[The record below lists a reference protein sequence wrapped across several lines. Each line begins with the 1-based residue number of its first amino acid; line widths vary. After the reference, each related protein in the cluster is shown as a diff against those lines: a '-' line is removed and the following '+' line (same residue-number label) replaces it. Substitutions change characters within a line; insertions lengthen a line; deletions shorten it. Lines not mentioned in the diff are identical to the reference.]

1 MHAMTQARSAF
12 GTSETH
18 GILQQFGARVGASSE
33 GLGWTSA
40 FASTQREKP
49 FEGRFHALSD
59 CLMVLHRGGPV
70 DVAFKTGG
78 RSVSRHIPKGGIFFL
93 PAGHECNVH
102 LRGPLD
108 TTHIY
113 LRAHLFEAE
122 SGPPAAVAGLAPIFG
137 ERDSVLEHLAGA
149 VGEIVGESVPSLSV
163 DPIAQALAN
172 RFIDINFK
180 RPSVEP
186 ARRDYRLTARQLR
199 RIREFIDQNIDSDI
213 RLNAMAGACGL
224 SPDYF
229 LRMFKSTVGV
239 SPYQYLLNLRVERA
253 KILLSDETCSLAE
266 IALRCG
272 FSHQEHLGR
281 MFRRFTGVAPGRY
294 RRGAN

>member
-1 MHAMTQARSAF
+1 MTHARSVF

-40 FASTQREKP
+40 FASTQREQP
-49 FEGRFHALSD
+49 FEGRFHELSD
-59 CLMVLHRGGPV
+59 CLMVLHRGGPI
-70 DVAFKTGG
+70 DVAFNLGG

-113 LRAHLFEAE
+113 LRAHLFETE
-122 SGPPAAVAGLAPIFG
+122 GGPQAAAAGLAPIFG
-137 ERDSVLEHLAGA
+137 ERDSVLEHLACA
-149 VGEIVGESVPSLSV
+149 VGEIVAESAPSLSV

-180 RPSVEP
+180 KPAGP
-186 ARRDYRLTARQLR
+186 ARRDYRLTDRQLR
-199 RIREFIDQNIDSDI
+199 RVREFIDQNIDTDI
-213 RLNAMAGACGL
+213 RLGAMAAACGV

-239 SPYQYLLNLRVERA
+239 SPYQYLLNQRVERA
-253 KILLSDETCSLAE
+253 KILLSDVTCSLAE
-266 IALRCG
+266 VALRCG
-272 FSHQEHLGR
+272 FSHQEHLSR

-294 RRGAN
+294 RRGSN

>member
-1 MHAMTQARSAF
+1 MTQARSVF

-18 GILQQFGARVGASSE
+18 GVLQQFGARVGASSE

-40 FASTQREKP
+40 FASTQREQP
-49 FEGRFHALSD
+49 FEGCFHELSD
-59 CLMVLHRGGPV
+59 CLMVLHRGGPI
-70 DVAFKTGG
+70 DVVYNMGG

-93 PAGHECNVH
+93 PAGYECNVH
-102 LRGPLD
+102 LRGQLE

-113 LRAHLFEAE
+113 LRAHLFESE
-122 SGPPAAVAGLAPIFG
+122 GGPPAAVGSLAPIFG
-137 ERDSVLEHLAGA
+137 ERDSVLEHLAFA
-149 VGEIVGESVPSLSV
+149 IGEIVAESSPSLSV

-180 RPSVEP
+180 KPPAGP
-186 ARRDYRLTARQLR
+186 ARRDYRLTDRQLR
-199 RIREFIDQNIDSDI
+199 RVREFIDQNIESDV
-213 RLNAMAGACGL
+213 RLGAMAGACGV

-253 KILLSDETCSLAE
+253 KILLSDATCSLAE
-266 IALRCG
+266 VALRCG
-272 FSHQEHLGR
+272 FSHQEHLSR

-294 RRGAN
+294 RRGSN

>member
-1 MHAMTQARSAF
+1 MTHARSVF

-18 GILQQFGARVGASSE
+18 GVLQQFGARVGASSE

-40 FASTQREKP
+40 FASTQREQP
-49 FEGRFHALSD
+49 FEGRFHELSD
-59 CLMVLHRGGPV
+59 SLLVLHRSGPI
-70 DVAFKTGG
+70 DVAFNMGG
-78 RSVSRHIPKGGIFFL
+78 RSVSRHIPKGGVFFL
-93 PAGHECNVH
+93 PAGHGCNVH

-122 SGPPAAVAGLAPIFG
+122 DGPRAAAAGLAPIFG
-137 ERDSVLEHLAGA
+137 ERDSVLEHLACA
-149 VGEIVGESVPSLSV
+149 VGEIVAESAPSLSV

-180 RPSVEP
+180 KPFAGP
-186 ARRDYRLTARQLR
+186 ARRDYRLTERQLR
-199 RIREFIDQNIDSDI
+199 RVREFIDQNIDTDI
-213 RLNAMAGACGL
+213 RLGAMAGACGV

-229 LRMFKSTVGV
+229 LRMFKSTAGV
-239 SPYQYLLNLRVERA
+239 SPYQYLLNQRVERA
-253 KILLSDETCSLAE
+253 KILLSDATCSLAE
-266 IALRCG
+266 VALRCG
-272 FSHQEHLGR
+272 FSHQEHLSR

-294 RRGAN
+294 RRASN

>member
-1 MHAMTQARSAF
+1 MSVRSVFA
-12 GTSETH
+12 TSETH
-18 GILQQFGARVGASSE
+18 GILQQFGARIDASSE
-33 GLGWTSA
+33 GLSWTSA
-40 FASTQREKP
+40 FASTQREQP
-49 FEGRFHALSD
+49 FEGRFRELSD

-70 DVAFKTGG
+70 DVAFNMGG
-78 RSVSRHIPKGGIFFL
+78 RSVSRHISKGGIFFL
-93 PAGHECNVH
+93 PAGHECTVH
-102 LRGPLD
+102 LRCPLE

-122 SGPPAAVAGLAPIFG
+122 SAPSTAVAGLAPIFG
-137 ERDSVLEHLAGA
+137 ERDSVLEHLASA
-149 VGEIVGESVPSLSV
+149 VGEIAAESSPSLSV

-180 RPSVEP
+180 KPFAGP
-186 ARRDYRLTARQLR
+186 ARRDYRLTERQLR
-199 RIREFIDQNIDSDI
+199 RVREFIDQNIDSDI
-213 RLNAMAGACGL
+213 RLSAMAGACGI

-253 KILLSDETCSLAE
+253 KIFLSDETCSLAE
-266 IALRCG
+266 VALRCG
-272 FSHQEHLGR
+272 FSHQEHLSR

-294 RRGAN
+294 RRSSN

>member
-1 MHAMTQARSAF
+1 MTHARSVF

-18 GILQQFGARVGASSE
+18 GVLQQFGARVGASSE

-40 FASTQREKP
+40 FASTQREQP
-49 FEGRFHALSD
+49 FEGRFHELSD
-59 CLMVLHRGGPV
+59 SLLVLHRSGPI
-70 DVAFKTGG
+70 DVAFNMGG
-78 RSVSRHIPKGGIFFL
+78 RSVSRHIPKGGVFFL
-93 PAGHECNVH
+93 PAGHGCNVH

-122 SGPPAAVAGLAPIFG
+122 DGPRAAAAGLAPIFG
-137 ERDSVLEHLAGA
+137 ERDSVLEHLACA
-149 VGEIVGESVPSLSV
+149 VGEIVAESAPSLSV

-180 RPSVEP
+180 KPFAGP
-186 ARRDYRLTARQLR
+186 ARRDYRLTERQLR
-199 RIREFIDQNIDSDI
+199 RVREFIDQNIDTDI
-213 RLNAMAGACGL
+213 RLGALAGACGV

-239 SPYQYLLNLRVERA
+239 SPYQYLLNQRVERA
-253 KILLSDETCSLAE
+253 KILLSDATCSLAE
-266 IALRCG
+266 VALRCG
-272 FSHQEHLGR
+272 FSHQEHLSR

-294 RRGAN
+294 RRGSN

>member
-1 MHAMTQARSAF
+1 MTQARSVF

-40 FASTQREKP
+40 FASTQREQP
-49 FEGRFHALSD
+49 FEGRFHELSD
-59 CLMVLHRGGPV
+59 SLLVLHRSGPI
-70 DVAFKTGG
+70 DVAFNMGG
-78 RSVSRHIPKGGIFFL
+78 RSVSRHIPKGGVFFL
-93 PAGHECNVH
+93 PAGHGCNVH

-122 SGPPAAVAGLAPIFG
+122 DGPRAAAAGLAPIFG
-137 ERDSVLEHLAGA
+137 ERDSVLEHLACA
-149 VGEIVGESVPSLSV
+149 VGEIVAGSAPSLSV

-180 RPSVEP
+180 KPFAGP
-186 ARRDYRLTARQLR
+186 ARRDYRLTERQLR
-199 RIREFIDQNIDSDI
+199 RVREFIDQNIDTDI
-213 RLNAMAGACGL
+213 RLGAMAGACGV

-239 SPYQYLLNLRVERA
+239 SPYQYLLNQRVERA
-253 KILLSDETCSLAE
+253 KILLSDATCSLAE
-266 IALRCG
+266 VALRCG
-272 FSHQEHLGR
+272 FSHQEHLSR

-294 RRGAN
+294 RRASN

>member
-1 MHAMTQARSAF
+1 MHSMTQARSVF

-40 FASTQREKP
+40 FASTQREQP
-49 FEGRFHALSD
+49 FEGCFHELSD
-59 CLMVLHRGGPV
+59 CLMVLHRGGPIDIV
-70 DVAFKTGG
+70 YNMGG

-102 LRGPLD
+102 LRGPLE

-113 LRAHLFEAE
+113 LRAHLFESE
-122 SGPPAAVAGLAPIFG
+122 GGPPAAVGSLAPIFG
-137 ERDSVLEHLAGA
+137 ERDSVLEHLAFA
-149 VGEIVGESVPSLSV
+149 IGEIVVESSPSLSV

-180 RPSVEP
+180 KPPAGP
-186 ARRDYRLTARQLR
+186 ARRDYRLTDRQLR
-199 RIREFIDQNIDSDI
+199 RVREFIDQNIESDV
-213 RLNAMAGACGL
+213 RLGAMASACGV

-253 KILLSDETCSLAE
+253 KILLSDATCSLAE
-266 IALRCG
+266 VALRCG
-272 FSHQEHLGR
+272 FSHQEHLSR

-294 RRGAN
+294 RRGSN

>member
-1 MHAMTQARSAF
+1 MLVRSVFA
-12 GTSETH
+12 TSETH
-18 GILQQFGARVGASSE
+18 GILQQFGARIGASSE
-33 GLGWTSA
+33 GLSWTSA
-40 FASTQREKP
+40 FASMQREQP
-49 FEGRFHALSD
+49 FEGRFRELSD

-70 DVAFKTGG
+70 DVAFNMGG

-93 PAGHECNVH
+93 PAGHECTVH
-102 LRGPLD
+102 LRCPLE

-122 SGPPAAVAGLAPIFG
+122 SAPSAVVAGLAPIFG
-137 ERDSVLEHLAGA
+137 ERDSVLEHLASA
-149 VGEIVGESVPSLSV
+149 VGEIVAESAPSLSV

-180 RPSVEP
+180 KPFAGP
-186 ARRDYRLTARQLR
+186 ARRDYRLTERQFR

-213 RLNAMAGACGL
+213 RLSAMAGACGV

-253 KILLSDETCSLAE
+253 KIFLSDETCSLAE
-266 IALRCG
+266 VALRCG
-272 FSHQEHLGR
+272 FSHQEHLSR
-281 MFRRFTGVAPGRY
+281 MFRRFTGVTPGRY
-294 RRGAN
+294 RRSSN

>member
-1 MHAMTQARSAF
+1 MIYARSVF
-12 GTSETH
+12 RTSETH
-18 GILQQFGARVGASSE
+18 GILQQFGARVDASSE

-40 FASTQREKP
+40 FASTQREQP
-49 FEGRFHALSD
+49 FEGRFHGLSD
-59 CLMVLHRGGPV
+59 CLMVLHRGGPI
-70 DVAFKTGG
+70 DVAFNMGG

-122 SGPPAAVAGLAPIFG
+122 GGPPAAADGLAPIFG
-137 ERDSVLEHLAGA
+137 ERDSVLEHLACA
-149 VGEIVGESVPSLSV
+149 VGEIVVESAPSLSV
-163 DPIAQALAN
+163 DPIAQALAT

-180 RPSVEP
+180 KPFAGP
-186 ARRDYRLTARQLR
+186 ARRDYRLTERQLR
-199 RIREFIDQNIDSDI
+199 RVREFIDQNIDSDI
-213 RLNAMAGACGL
+213 RLGAMASACGV

-239 SPYQYLLNLRVERA
+239 SPYQYLLNQRVERA
-253 KILLSDETCSLAE
+253 KIFLSDQTCSLAE
-266 IALRCG
+266 VALRCG
-272 FSHQEHLGR
+272 FSHQEHLSR
-281 MFRRFTGVAPGRY
+281 IFRRFTGVAPGRY
-294 RRGAN
+294 RRASN